1 MTTKYSITYLGTIPA
16 TDEHV
21 RTIIRSALK
30 GTGYSLRQ
38 CGRNPNRKQFYHLHD
53 DKARPVFQSINGE
66 IRYDLPRV
74 MSQRNGLQQD
84 LPLEHATSVALY
96 LKDNRRSTPDFD
108 LPFDVRA
115 NRARRKVAEAL
126 AGQPVSVT
134 AGTVAYLNE
143 VKNLGKLHEV
153 VTAIGKAC
161 KVLAMGPC

>member
-1 MTTKYSITYLGTIPA
+1 MKRYPYSITYLGTIPA
-16 TDEHV
+16 TDEHI
-21 RTIIRSALK
+21 RSIIRGALK
-30 GTGYSLRQ
+30 GTEFCLRQ

-96 LKDNRRSTPDFD
+96 LKENRTDINAGDRFND
-108 LPFDVRA
+108 RA
-115 NRARRKVAEAL
+115 NVARRKVAEAL
-126 AGQPVSVT
+126 AGQPVF
-134 AGTVAYLNE
+134 AGETVAYLNE